1 MTNSHFPLENLVF
14 PKFLDGGCCIK
25 FLKWTK
31 CASISCQ
38 RKMCEYFCCPLKLNV
53 INACFK
59 LKARVQKGCMKAG
72 EQVAVDLI
80 TFTLS
85 MQVLAE
91 KRFYT
96 NQTNESAGVS
106 VDNAVQRNEWM
117 GFENYKR
124 KKDAFNFNFNF
135 KETETVCC
143 RVLPSAEGLGFVF
156 FTSFEA
162 VTTRLSNLDF
172 GKKTP
177 TSHGLSLISSI
188 LEKKKDKLR
197 TLLLLLNEHSNLNI
211 IFNSC
216 LFFFFQIRN

>member
-1 MTNSHFPLENLVF
+1 M
-14 PKFLDGGCCIK
+14 
-25 FLKWTK
+25 
-31 CASISCQ
+31 
-38 RKMCEYFCCPLKLNV
+38 
-53 INACFK
+53 
-59 LKARVQKGCMKAG
+59 
-72 EQVAVDLI
+72 
-80 TFTLS
+80 
-85 MQVLAE
+85 
-91 KRFYT
+91 
-96 NQTNESAGVS
+96 
-106 VDNAVQRNEWM
+106 NEWASRITK
-117 GFENYKR
+117 E
-124 KKDAFNFNFNF
+124 KKMHLILILILKKQRLCAA
-135 KETETVCC
+135 ECC

-216 LFFFFQIRN
+216 LFFFFKLEIR

>member
-1 MTNSHFPLENLVF
+1 
-14 PKFLDGGCCIK
+14 
-25 FLKWTK
+25 
-31 CASISCQ
+31 
-38 RKMCEYFCCPLKLNV
+38 
-53 INACFK
+53 
-59 LKARVQKGCMKAG
+59 
-72 EQVAVDLI
+72 
-80 TFTLS
+80 
-85 MQVLAE
+85 
-91 KRFYT
+91 
-96 NQTNESAGVS
+96 
-106 VDNAVQRNEWM
+106 M

-211 IFNSC
+211 IFNSY
-216 LFFFFQIRN
+216 LFFFKFEIR